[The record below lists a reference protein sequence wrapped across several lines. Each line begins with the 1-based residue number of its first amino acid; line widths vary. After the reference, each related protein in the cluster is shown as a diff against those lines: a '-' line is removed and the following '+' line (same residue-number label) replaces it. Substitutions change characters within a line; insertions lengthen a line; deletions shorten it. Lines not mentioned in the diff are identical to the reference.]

1 MSAQAAMRR
10 AHDEGVPAFLCIDVE
25 PDEFALPEHGPAS
38 WAGYADM
45 MRFVA
50 RLRSSLA
57 SVATVSPRFCWTLRM
72 DRQVAA
78 TSGAA
83 GYTVEAFTDD
93 ITTLTEAGDA
103 FGLHVHP
110 LRWSEP
116 LGTWFH
122 DFADSRWI
130 AECVEESFASYSSVF
145 GASPAIHRFGA
156 RFLSDDLVG
165 LLERLGFRVD
175 LTLEPGY
182 GSPRGAPH
190 QVPMTGTLP
199 NWIRARRVPYRP
211 RQCDYRRADHRSG
224 RDIVIVPLT
233 SARTRFEKPRLW
245 RAARAIRRGFRSRPL
260 PLNPWR
266 EWPSAQY
273 YWDLVAAEL
282 DAMPKPYLA
291 LVVRTD
297 HPESAPARRA
307 RLLLEHL
314 PHHPIAS
321 RLRFV
326 DPVNEVPALC
336 SLARRDTVAAHQN
349 ANAGTGGP
357 YGLTW

>member
-1 MSAQAAMRR
+1 MIAQAATRR
-10 AHDEGVPAFLCIDVE
+10 AHDERIPAFLCIDVE

-45 MRFVA
+45 MRVVA

-57 SVATVSPRFCWTLRM
+57 SVATALPRFCWMLRM

-83 GYTVEAFTDD
+83 GYAVEAFSKD
-93 ITTLTEAGDA
+93 IATLIEAGDA
-103 FGLHVHP
+103 FGIHVHP

-116 LGTWFH
+116 QGTWLH
-122 DFADSRWI
+122 DFADSVWM
-130 AECVEESFASYSSVF
+130 AECVEESFGSYSEVF
-145 GASPAIHRFGA
+145 EEAPAIHRFGA
-156 RFLSDDLVG
+156 GFLSEDLVA
-165 LLERLGFRVD
+165 LLERLGSRVD
-175 LTLEPGY
+175 LTLEPG
-182 GSPRGAPH
+182 SPGAAPDE
-190 QVPMTGTLP
+190 VPMTGELP
-199 NWIRARRVPYRP
+199 NWICAPRVPYRP
-211 RQCDYRRADHRSG
+211 RQRDYRRADSRNG
-224 RDIVIVPLT
+224 RDIVMVPLT
-233 SARTRFEKPRLW
+233 SARTRFEKPLSW
-245 RAARAIRRGFRSRPL
+245 RAARAIRRGFRSRPI

-266 EWPSAQY
+266 AWPSAEY

-291 LVVRTD
+291 LAVRTD
-297 HPESAPARRA
+297 HPESVLGRRA

-314 PHHPIAS
+314 PHHPVAS

-336 SLARRDTVAAHQN
+336 RR
-349 ANAGTGGP
+349 
-357 YGLTW
+357 